1 MKKAKD
7 VPTLIRELREQGF
20 TVEAKAGRKG
30 SSRCKV
36 TGPDG
41 QVVIMPG
48 PNARTSA
55 RALLNAR
62 AALRRIGAD
71 V

>member
-1 MKKAKD
+1 MRSQKD
-7 VPTLIRELREQGF
+7 VPALIRALRAQGF
-20 TVEAKAGRKG
+20 TVETRHGR
-30 SSRCKV
+30 SSTRCKV
-36 TGPDG
+36 TSPHG
-41 QVVIMPG
+41 QVVIIPAPG
-48 PNARTSA
+48 TRTSA

>member
-1 MKKAKD
+1 MPKQTDIPA
-7 VPTLIRELREQGF
+7 LIRALRAQGF
-20 TVEAKAGRKG
+20 TVEPHRA
-30 SSRCKV
+30 SRVKV
-36 TGPDG
+36 TSRTG

-48 PNARTSA
+48 PGRRTQA

>member
-1 MKKAKD
+1 MPQHKTSRA
-7 VPTLIRELREQGF
+7 LIRALLAQGF
-20 TVEAKAGRKG
+20 TVEPHNGRS

-36 TGPDG
+36 TSPTG
-41 QVVIMPG
+41 QVVIMPAPG
-48 PNARTSA
+48 KRTHA

-62 AALRRIGAD
+62 AQLRRIGAD